1 MWINDIV
8 YFMKEAIGLIAISLN
23 IIGTIPYVRSIYRG
37 KTKPHL
43 FSNIIWLVVTAI
55 AFLGQVTKDA
65 GPGAWT
71 TGVATLTTL
80 YILILAIKY
89 GTKDVTR
96 LDYVFLVLGL
106 ASIIPWIL
114 TDDPTISIVMAT
126 LVDVCG
132 FIPTMRKTWND
143 PLSEDL
149 LAWVINFIRHGI
161 SMLAI
166 RNLVLATL
174 FYPLALFVMNI
185 IMLCIMLRKRI
196 KPAV

>member
-132 FIPTMRKTWND
+132 FIPTMRKTWYINACYQKFSIGYTV
-143 PLSEDL
+143 LSFSIVCHEYNNAL
-149 LAWVINFIRHGI
+149 YNVTKKNKTCCVSR
-161 SMLAI
+161 
-166 RNLVLATL
+166 
-174 FYPLALFVMNI
+174 FYSV
-185 IMLCIMLRKRI
+185 
-196 KPAV
+196 